1 MPTKITEA
9 KQIYDIVNDYVGMRS
24 ARDLSKRLV
33 KEIAE
38 QTENESL
45 AESIRMLYD
54 MYHSNLP
61 HEIQQSLLNRTTK

>member
-9 KQIYDIVNDYVGMRS
+9 KKIYDIVNDYVGMRS

-38 QTENESL
+38 QTEN
-45 AESIRMLYD
+45 
-54 MYHSNLP
+54 
-61 HEIQQSLLNRTTK
+61 